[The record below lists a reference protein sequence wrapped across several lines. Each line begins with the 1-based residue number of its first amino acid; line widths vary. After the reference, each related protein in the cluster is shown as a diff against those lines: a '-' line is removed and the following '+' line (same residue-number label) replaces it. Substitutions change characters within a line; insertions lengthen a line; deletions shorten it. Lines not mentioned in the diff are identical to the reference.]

1 MQMFHFKK
9 SFNSFFFF
17 FKVLSLNSP
26 YLSFLVSYLSLYFL
40 ISGCE
45 PTFKYWAC
53 TETSAAFVR
62 SATVIVNLFFF
73 FFFKLFPD
81 DPKWQKVQFK
91 NHYVKY
97 ASIQVFSD
105 PYFLQKDW
113 IKDTVDIRENTGQ
126 RKPAFC
132 LVYFPQWAY

>member
-1 MQMFHFKK
+1 MFHFKK

-73 FFFKLFPD
+73 FFQAFPR
-81 DPKWQKVQFK
+81 PPQITESSVQEPLCK
-91 NHYVKY
+91 ICQHTG
-97 ASIQVFSD
+97 
-105 PYFLQKDW
+105 FL
-113 IKDTVDIRENTGQ
+113 
-126 RKPAFC
+126 
-132 LVYFPQWAY
+132 